1 MNAPDACDL
10 LATAREVLL
19 TQLLPAMPGT
29 LHYEARMVASAMLMA
44 SREIEQGPACIELE
58 RHVLAELLALPDPL
72 ELSLE
77 QARGELARQIRQ
89 GAFDPARL
97 WPALHKVNRAQL
109 SISNPKVLA
118 HD

>member
-1 MNAPDACDL
+1 MNRPDARDL
-10 LATAREVLL
+10 LATARDVLL
-19 TQLLPAMPGT
+19 TQLLPAMPAT
-29 LHYEARMVASAMLMA
+29 LHYEARMVASAMLMVT
-44 SREIEQGPACIELE
+44 REIEQGPACLELE
-58 RHVLAELLALPDPL
+58 RQVLAELLALPNPR

-77 QARGELARQIRQ
+77 QARGEVARRIRQ
-89 GAFDPARL
+89 GAFAPAHL